1 VRDPRRRRGPVL
13 TLPLDTWQA
22 DLQRRLDDALARHG
36 VPGAAAGISLG
47 DDEVVV
53 AGGTANTTTGVDVTT
68 DTLFQIG
75 SITKLY
81 TATLL
86 MQAER
91 AGLVNL
97 DEPVRAVLHSLRLA
111 DDAATLEVT
120 PRHLLTHTS
129 GIEGDHVVDTGRGD
143 DALERYVTTLA
154 AVGQVHPPDE
164 LYSYC
169 NAGYAIAGRVI
180 EVLTGEHFDRALRRR
195 LTGALGA
202 SATTVAE
209 RAILHRVAAGHVHR
223 AGGTPTRQ
231 PRWTL
236 FRANAP
242 MGGLLAPAR
251 EVLAFARLHIDR
263 GIAADGSELLPGETV
278 AAMQEPHVA
287 MYDVG
292 CRRALG
298 WTVWDWDDAVAIG
311 HNGDTVGQKAFL
323 RIVPEHRFAAVL
335 LTNSPVGSAM
345 AAELL
350 PWIVGELLE
359 VAVPQ
364 VPAADPDRGTPDVR
378 AVLGSYERLH
388 QHVEVHEAPSG
399 LAMTLVPDAAMRALG
414 ATEVELPLDPIG
426 PEQYRTTHPATGDA
440 QVVTFLDPDTL
451 GRTEYLHYGG
461 RAHRRTT

>member
-1 VRDPRRRRGPVL
+1 V
-13 TLPLDTWQA
+13 
-22 DLQRRLDDALARHG
+22 RHG
-36 VPGAAAGISLG
+36 VPGAVAGVALG
-47 DDEVVV
+47 ADEVVV
-53 AGGTANTTTGVDVTT
+53 ASGTANATTGVEATP

-129 GIEGDHVVDTGRGD
+129 GIEGDHIVDTGRGD

-169 NAGYAIAGRVI
+169 NTGYAVAGRVI
-180 EVLTGEHFDRALRRR
+180 EVVTGEHFDRALRRR
-195 LTGALGA
+195 LTGSLGP

-209 RAILHRVAAGHVHR
+209 RAILHRVAAGHLQR
-223 AGGTPTRQ
+223 AGATASLQ

-236 FRANAP
+236 FRANGP
-242 MGGLLAPAR
+242 MGGLLAPAH

-278 AAMQEPHVA
+278 AAMQEPHVE

-298 WTVWDWDDAVAIG
+298 WAVWDWDGVAAIG
-311 HNGDTVGQKAFL
+311 HNGNTAGQKAFL
-323 RIVPEHRFAAVL
+323 RVVPEHGFAVVL
-335 LTNSPVGSAM
+335 LTNSPVGSTL
-345 AAELL
+345 AAELV
-350 PWIVGELLE
+350 PWIVGELLD
-359 VAVPQ
+359 VRVPP
-364 VPAADPDRGTPDVR
+364 VPAGDPDSASPDVR
-378 AVLGSYERLH
+378 ALLGSYERLH
-388 QHVEVHEAPSG
+388 QRVEIEPASSG
-399 LAMTLVPDAAMRALG
+399 LAMTLEPDAAMRAMG
-414 ATEVELPLDPIG
+414 ATEVELPLVPVG

-440 QVVTFLDPDTL
+440 QLVTFLDPDAR
-451 GRTEYLHYGG
+451 GRAEYLHYDG
-461 RAHRRTT
+461 RAHRHAG